1 MVVYSMMGVDMKSP
15 LDVLKEANRRKRSA
29 RIETPLDLI
38 RFLNR
43 ERRRR
48 VATQRILERLGHVVS
63 R

>member
-1 MVVYSMMGVDMKSP
+1 MGMRNP
-15 LDVLKEANRRKRSA
+15 LDVLREANRRKRSA

-38 RFLNR
+38 RSLNK

-48 VATQRILERLGHVVS
+48 VATQRILERVVG